1 MTYIYGKISRNFT
14 LSIDELQE
22 LQYDKMK
29 SRNASPRRYRAA
41 TVFTF
46 QQTFRY
52 RVVTVAAITAGPAWT
67 SMLDCYFI
75 NDVVRNDDGH
85 WIILLFVH

>member
-22 LQYDKMK
+22 LQYDKME
-29 SRNASPRRYRAA
+29 SRNASPRHYRAA

-46 QQTFRY
+46 QQTSRY
-52 RVVTVAAITAGPAWT
+52 RVVTATAITAGPA
-67 SMLDCYFI
+67 
-75 NDVVRNDDGH
+75 
-85 WIILLFVH
+85 